1 MYLSHTDVSFPLFL
15 PPFPSKI
22 NKENLLNK
30 NLVPIDE
37 GTKVAFILLSHKGG
51 FSLVNVFKI
60 TVGSSSEGKKY
71 LGRAS

>member
-51 FSLVNVFKI
+51 FSLAVSKLLWVLR
-60 TVGSSSEGKKY
+60 VRKK
-71 LGRAS
+71 SI